1 MNVKSHLVR
10 LVTVAV
16 IALLAL
22 GAAAQTTNTISCIP
36 TGQTKPSGNT
46 LNPIP
51 VLQSESGVLKGL
63 FYTVSEQVRITQ
75 RPQGSNLG
83 GPQVCYPQWVR
94 AYRLTPPSS
103 WNPPA
108 SQLGEPTP
116 GPILRARVGEMIN
129 LTFVNVIDANKF
141 QGVDDDK
148 CDATSNYPI
157 TGPGTTPDTYPDCFN
172 GSVRTNIHYHGTHT
186 NPNTTGDNV
195 FLEIWPSPRK
205 TDGTNAPQIT
215 AASVQPTFDKFFA
228 QCNAKLATNPAPVV
242 FPALWRDLE
251 AWPGLQEALLQPT
264 KDFAPAAYEQDLK
277 LIKDGKWPQYWA
289 AAYPYCFKLPQFTGG
304 WPPASKTEMQAVHT
318 HGAGSSEVI
327 EVEDPQRPLIMGQS
341 PGTHW
346 YHAHKHGSTTIN
358 VNGGMT
364 GVFIIEG
371 QYDDDIN
378 AFYGAGWTRKQPV
391 LVINQLAG
399 APPLQS
405 GQGGA
410 GPGPDFS
417 VNGQYQPN
425 INVQGGQVQMWR
437 IANTSSRSGVQ
448 LVPPPQGGLQ
458 WMQLAQDGVQFNNV
472 NYKGSLNTVP
482 ILYSGNRVDLLVKA
496 PAYNSAQGANNT
508 YKVMVYNTI
517 DSTDKP
523 PQSTTKNPTNGVLLL
538 TVTVTGAGTPMQFMP
553 NAPTFPAFLA
563 DITPDEV
570 TGTQSLLYASSPNPS
585 SGVRANPSQHTI
597 GGKKFDG
604 SVGASVTLNQVQE
617 WKIVNATYPP
627 AANNQISHP
636 FHIHINPFQIFE
648 FFDPNQ
654 VLTTQAGAGTVTV
667 APSGNNLA
675 TCPDLLP
682 KPPTPWLI
690 ATGIVTGTGTNFQTD
705 FRVGDFIWIT
715 STDASK
721 PGGTQPAIVISIDS
735 PTQMTTN
742 SEATIST
749 ASPYTIA
756 IPLYTANAGQAR
768 KGQCVLNPSD
778 KTSWKPC
785 NNMVP
790 QTNAIW
796 WDVFPI
802 PSGNTFYST
811 NGTATCIPGY
821 FKMRSRFV
829 DYPGDFVSHC
839 HILAHEDR
847 GMMTV
852 IRVIPLQAPVSH
864 H

>member
-1 MNVKSHLVR
+1 MKARHFLAR
-10 LVTVAV
+10 LFTVV
-16 IALLAL
+16 VMALLAL
-22 GAAAQTTNTISCIP
+22 GAAAQSNTITCIP
-36 TGQTKPSGNT
+36 AGSTQPSGNP
-46 LNPIP
+46 LFSIP
-51 VLQSESGVLKGL
+51 VLQSENGVLKGVL
-63 FYTVSEQVRITQ
+63 YTTSEQVRMTQ
-75 RPQGSNLG
+75 RPQGNALG
-83 GPQVCYPQWVR
+83 GPQNCYPQWVR
-94 AYRLTPPSS
+94 AYRLTQPSS
-103 WNPPA
+103 WNPPS
-108 SQLGEPTP
+108 SQITQPTP
-116 GPILRARVGEMIN
+116 GPVLRARVGEVVN
-129 LTFVNVIDANKF
+129 LTFVNVIDSNKF
-141 QGVDDDK
+141 QGVDDGK
-148 CDATSNYPI
+148 CDATTNYPI
-157 TGPGTTPDTYPDCFN
+157 TGPNTTPDTYPDCFN

-205 TDGTNAPQIT
+205 TDGTNAPVIT
-215 AASVQPTFDKFFA
+215 PSAYQPTFDQFFTE
-228 QCNAKLATNPAPVV
+228 CNAKLAPNPRPVV
-242 FPALWRDLE
+242 WPALWRDLTPQMQ
-251 AWPGLQEALLQPT
+251 AALLRPT
-264 KDFAPAAYEQDLK
+264 QQYAPDAYEQDLK
-277 LIKDGKWPQYWA
+277 LIADGKWPQYWA
-289 AAYPYCFKLPQFTGG
+289 GAYPYCFKLPQFTGP
-304 WPPASKTEMQAVHT
+304 WPPAPKAQMQAVHT
-318 HGAGSSEVI
+318 HGAGSSEVT

-364 GVFIIEG
+364 GVFVIEG

-378 AFYGAGWTRKQPV
+378 AFYGRNWTRTQPV

-425 INVQGGQVQMWR
+425 INATGGQVQMWR

-458 WMQLAQDGVQFNNV
+458 WMQLAQDGVQFNDT

-482 ILYSGNRVDLLVKA
+482 ILYAGNRVDLLVKV
-496 PAYNSAQGANNT
+496 PPYNSTNRAANV

-517 DSTDKP
+517 DNTDEPPASTVN
-523 PQSTTKNPTNGVLLL
+523 NPTNGVVLL
-538 TVTVTGAGTPMQFMP
+538 TVTVTGPGTPMQFMP
-553 NAPTFPAFLA
+553 HAPTFPSFLA

-570 TGTQSLLYASSPNPS
+570 SGTQTLLYASSPNPS

-597 GGKKFDG
+597 NYEKFNG
-604 SVGASVTLNQVQE
+604 NVGASVTLNKVEE

-654 VLTTQAGAGTVTV
+654 VLSTQPGAGKVTV
-667 APSGNNLA
+667 ACS
-675 TCPDLLP
+675 PDP
-682 KPPTPWLI
+682 GCGST
-690 ATGIVTGTGTNFQTD
+690 ANAGIVTGTGTNFQND
-705 FRVGDFIWIT
+705 FRVGDFLWIT
-715 STDASK
+715 SADPTMR
-721 PGGTQPAIVISIDS
+721 GGTQPAIVTSIQS
-735 PTQMTTN
+735 ATQLTTN
-742 SEATIST
+742 SPTSITTAT
-749 ASPYTIA
+749 PYTIA
-756 IPLYTANAGQAR
+756 IPLYTVNATQAR
-768 KGQCVLNPSD
+768 KGQCVLNASD
-778 KTSWKPC
+778 QNSWKPC
-785 NNMVP
+785 SNQVP

-811 NGTATCIPGY
+811 NGTSTNIPGY

-829 DYPGDFVSHC
+829 DYPGDFVTHC

-852 IRVIPLQAPVSH
+852 VRVIPLQSPESH